1 MYYEWHHII
10 TFEETNLVGNVYYA
24 NHIRWQGACR
34 EMFLR
39 DHAPD
44 VLEQLYKDLVMV
56 TTRVSCEYFNELFA
70 FDEVYVRMQ
79 AGDVTES
86 RVTML
91 FDYVCKREKG
101 EELMARGEQ
110 QIACMLKKNGGT
122 VPTPIPKS
130 LRQALNS
137 YLKAK
142 SL

>member
-24 NHIRWQGACR
+24 NHIRWQGSCR

-44 VLEQLYKDLVMV
+44 VLDQLNQDLVMV

-70 FDEVYVRMQ
+70 FDEVIMRMR
-79 AGDVTES
+79 AGAVTES

-91 FDYVCKREKG
+91 FDYFRKQ
-101 EELMARGEQ
+101 ELIARGEQ
-110 QIACMLKKNGGT
+110 QIACMLKKNGAT
-122 VPTPIPKS
+122 VLAPVPKS
-130 LRQALNS
+130 LREALTP
-137 YLKAK
+137 YLT
-142 SL
+142 SS

>member
-1 MYYEWHHII
+1 MYYEWQHII

-24 NHIRWQGACR
+24 NHIRWQGSCR

-44 VLEQLYKDLVMV
+44 ILTQLNQDLVMV

-70 FDEVYVRMQ
+70 FDEVSVRMQ
-79 AGDVTES
+79 AGAVTES

-91 FDYVCKREKG
+91 FDYVCKRDNG

-110 QIACMLKKNGGT
+110 QIACMLKKNGKT

-130 LRQALNS
+130 LREALTA
-137 YLKAK
+137 YL
-142 SL
+142 S

>member
-1 MYYEWHHII
+1 MYYEWQHII

-24 NHIRWQGACR
+24 NHIRWQGSCR

-39 DHAPD
+39 DHAPGM
-44 VLEQLYKDLVMV
+44 LAQLNQDLVMV

-70 FDEVYVRMQ
+70 FDEVSVRMQ
-79 AGDVTES
+79 AGAVTES

-91 FDYVCKREKG
+91 FDYVCKRDNG

-130 LRQALNS
+130 LREALTPYVNG
-137 YLKAK
+137 
-142 SL
+142 

>member
-10 TFEETNLVGNVYYA
+10 TFEDTNLVGNVYYA
-24 NHIRWQGACR
+24 NHIRWQGSCR

-44 VLEQLYKDLVMV
+44 VLEQLNEDLVMV

-79 AGDVTES
+79 AGAVTES

-91 FDYVCKREKG
+91 FDYFRDKN
-101 EELMARGEQ
+101 EELIARGEQ
-110 QIACMLKKNGGT
+110 QVACMLKKNGST

-130 LRQALNS
+130 LREALTP
-137 YLKAK
+137 YFFK
-142 SL
+142 

>member
-24 NHIRWQGACR
+24 NHIRWQGSCR

-44 VLEQLYKDLVMV
+44 VLEQLNQDLVMV

-70 FDEVYVRMQ
+70 FNEVVVSMR
-79 AGDVTES
+79 AGAVTES

-91 FDYVCKREKG
+91 FDYFRKQ
-101 EELMARGEQ
+101 ELIAQGEQ
-110 QIACMLKKNGGT
+110 QVACMLKKNGGT
-122 VPTPIPKS
+122 VLTPVPKS
-130 LRQALNS
+130 LREALIP
-137 YLKAK
+137 YLK
-142 SL
+142 SS

>member
-1 MYYEWHHII
+1 MFYEWHHII

-24 NHIRWQGACR
+24 NHIRWQGSCR

-44 VLEQLYKDLVMV
+44 VLELLNKDLVMV
-56 TTRVSCEYFNELFA
+56 TTHVSCSYFNELFA
-70 FDEVYVRMQ
+70 FDEVYVRML
-79 AGDVTES
+79 AGAVTES

-91 FDYVCKREKG
+91 FDYVCKREQG

-110 QIACMLKKNGGT
+110 QVACMLKKNGGV

-130 LRQALNS
+130 LREALNPFS
-137 YLKAK
+137 DL
-142 SL
+142 